1 MDSSPKLTNVRSSWS
16 FTIIWFGGRA
26 ILEHEYINKLEELED
41 GTFIRQD
48 VDQVYRSNKRSEV
61 TVGRSRAPVD
71 RDLEVNTTRVDWRVT
86 IAGRLVPASE
96 ELVRQRFDFMECG
109 GRRGFLL
116 TTDSSISQRYVL
128 PDSFLART
136 EVRVS

>member
-1 MDSSPKLTNVRSSWS
+1 M
-16 FTIIWFGGRA
+16 
-26 ILEHEYINKLEELED
+26 EHEYINKLEELED

-48 VDQVYRSNKRSEV
+48 VDQVYRSTKRSEV

-109 GRRGFLL
+109 GRRDFLL